1 MAALGVGGLVA
12 RGANTASSARVSAV
26 TRQLQWDIPVGSSAQ
41 ASACNRLMPGRAGLV
56 RGVAGNDF
64 CYLAHEGQP
73 DVALI
78 GDSMN
83 LSLFPGLSHYGD
95 INVLLASASEAAPFF
110 DTTTTEHFD
119 KTRLNNWRLTN
130 QALDYALASPSIRVV
145 VLSYA
150 NGDQLLNPASAHR
163 ITDRADASP
172 APPFAVV
179 ERALRRT
186 LARLS
191 AAGKRVILIAPN
203 QRMGFDPGE
212 CLTDLRPVHGASYRH
227 PCAEPLGGVLAQRR
241 LAYDALLRRVAGDYP
256 GVTTLDLARPLCDG
270 ALCYAM
276 RGGRMLYRDTLH
288 LSDEGSA
295 QVAPALHG
303 AILARFT
310 AAP

>member
-1 MAALGVGGLVA
+1 
-12 RGANTASSARVSAV
+12 
-26 TRQLQWDIPVGSSAQ
+26 
-41 ASACNRLMPGRAGLV
+41 
-56 RGVAGNDF
+56 
-64 CYLAHEGQP
+64 
-73 DVALI
+73 
-78 GDSMN
+78 
-83 LSLFPGLSHYGD
+83 
-95 INVLLASASEAAPFF
+95 
-110 DTTTTEHFD
+110 
-119 KTRLNNWRLTN
+119 
-130 QALDYALASPSIRVV
+130 

-172 APPFAVV
+172 AAPFAVV

-186 LARLS
+186 LARLR
-191 AAGKRVILIAPN
+191 AAGKQVILIAPN

-212 CLTDLRPVHGASYRH
+212 CLTDLRPVHGTFYRH
-227 PCAEPLGGVLAQRR
+227 PCAEPLRGALAQRR
-241 LAYDALLRRVAGDYP
+241 LAYDTLLRRVAGDYP

-270 ALCYAM
+270 AMCYAM